1 MHFRSHQEPVAALV
15 AKNSLL
21 PYIKKKQT
29 FFLIIMPIVSGPF
42 SVDKLEGN

>member
-1 MHFRSHQEPVAALV
+1 MHFRSRQEPVAALV

-21 PYIKKKQT
+21 PYSKKNR
-29 FFLIIMPIVSGPF
+29 FLLIIMPIVSGPF